1 MLSGSGDENML
12 VKRPKMEFVLDY
24 LKSKKVNLKVKIWP
38 SFRVFD
44 DGRPK
49 PSVKFSNSA
58 NANDGNSKVPLFL
71 EKAIIRYT
79 HIF

>member
-38 SFRVFD
+38 SFRVFY
-44 DGRPK
+44 DG
-49 PSVKFSNSA
+49 
-58 NANDGNSKVPLFL
+58 
-71 EKAIIRYT
+71 
-79 HIF
+79 